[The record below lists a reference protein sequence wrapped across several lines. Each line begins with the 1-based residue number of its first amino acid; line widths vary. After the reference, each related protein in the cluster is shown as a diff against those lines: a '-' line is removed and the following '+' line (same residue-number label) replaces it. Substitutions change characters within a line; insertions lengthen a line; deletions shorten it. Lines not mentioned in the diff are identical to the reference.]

1 MDTLKQVVNAILKV
15 NKFSDNDSMTALLE
29 VIDYKGD
36 DVDIDDIS
44 DCHDLYDTLDYDGS
58 LHERIDGLIDIY
70 YHSLREWS
78 VYNYGYIEEAI
89 EEGLCE
95 GVFDFHK
102 LIQMGQY
109 MYYREEMN
117 EAVQELFNEVQ
128 EML

>member
-1 MDTLKQVVNAILKV
+1 MDTLKQVVDAILKI
-15 NKFSDNDSMTALLE
+15 NSFSNNDSMMALLE

-36 DVDIDDIS
+36 DVDIDIIIDAQSI
-44 DCHDLYDTLDYDGS
+44 YEELDYDGS

>member
-15 NKFSDNDSMTALLE
+15 NKFSNNDSMTALLE
-29 VIDYKGD
+29 VIHYKGD
-36 DVDIDDIS
+36 DIDIDDIS
-44 DCHDLYDTLDYDGS
+44 DCHDLYDILDYDGA
-58 LHERIDGLIDIY
+58 LHERIDSLIDIY

-117 EAVQELFNEVQ
+117 EAIEELFNEVQ